1 MIGDYYLLIKTVHI
15 ISSTILFGTGL
26 GTAFFMFW
34 AHRIGDIHAKAYAAR
49 TTVLADF
56 LFTTPAIII
65 QPVTG
70 LMLVDILNYEYFEHW
85 LMATYF
91 LYLIA
96 GACWLPVVWIQMQLK
111 KIAAEALV
119 SGTELPPRYNKL
131 FAIWFSLGWPAFI
144 SLVIIFFL
152 MVYKPDF

>member
-15 ISSTILFGTGL
+15 ISSTVLFGTGL

-56 LFTTPAIII
+56 LFTTPAVII
-65 QPVTG
+65 QPLTG

-111 KIAAEALV
+111 KMAIDAVA
-119 SGTELPPRYNKL
+119 SGTELPARYNKL
-131 FAIWFSLGWPAFI
+131 FTIWFSLGWPAFI
-144 SLVIIFFL
+144 ALVIVFFL